1 MPNPRKV
8 EDVERQLESVS
19 KALKEREKKYVC
31 YWCFLDLGGNADG
44 GLCLGR
50 QGASVEEM
58 VQEVNKATGNL
69 EKVEKELK
77 QMSALN
83 KVR

>member
-31 YWCFLDLGGNADG
+31 YFYRYFWNADLMG
-44 GLCLGR
+44 DCVDRVPRLRRWCKRLIRRKEILKRWKRSSSRCL
-50 QGASVEEM
+50 
-58 VQEVNKATGNL
+58 L
-69 EKVEKELK
+69 
-77 QMSALN
+77 
-83 KVR
+83 